1 MKCKW
6 YADFEGVCTNGEC
19 PYRGDVCPTCEYP
32 EVCKYCNKPVKK
44 LSVGDIVEGL
54 RICSGGDSCHGCPA
68 QNLSVDCSK
77 ALKEQAADMLKK
89 LAAEKDA
96 KKAMSEA
103 KNQRL
108 IDVDAL
114 LEAMPKDGVLLS
126 CDVRKAILDAPI
138 VDAVPLDFHNLCLE
152 IGRAEIEK
160 LIALVKKNE
169 WISVEDGPPK
179 NEQEVLIYCNRD
191 GFKFVC
197 PAIYEDG
204 TMLTQNS
211 CWNWYDIEEYG
222 TYSEEN
228 DDYFVPKGWWE
239 NRQFTPDDVYN
250 CPVDCEVTHWKALP
264 KPPKEEER

>member
-6 YADFEGVCTNGEC
+6 YADFEGVCVNGEC
-19 PYRGDVCPTCEYP
+19 PYRGDTCPTSEHP
-32 EVCKYCNKPVKK
+32 EVCKYAEYAEKQPEIPQ
-44 LSVGDIVEGL
+44 LSAEELAKTL
-54 RICSGGDSCHGCPA
+54 RLCDSTSC
-68 QNLSVDCSK
+68 VDC
-77 ALKEQAADMLKK
+77 ALFEFVDCGSAAKQQAADMLEK
-89 LAAEKDA
+89 LAAEKDE
-96 KKAMSEA
+96 KKPEWS
-103 KNQRL
+103 
-108 IDVDAL
+108 
-114 LEAMPKDGVLLS
+114 S
-126 CDVRKAILDAPI
+126 
-138 VDAVPLDFHNLCLE
+138 
-152 IGRAEIEK
+152 
-160 LIALVKKNE
+160 VK
-169 WISVEDGPPK
+169 DGPPK
-179 NEQEVLIYCNRD
+179 NEQEVLIYCNRG

-211 CWNWYDIEEYG
+211 RWNWNDIEEYG